1 MCPKEEVMKALALLS
16 GGLDSTL
23 AIKVVLEQGID
34 VVAVNFYTPFC
45 LCNRKGSCKNEA
57 RRVTE
62 EFGIELKVINLS
74 FQHLEIVKNPKHG
87 YGKNLN
93 PCIDCRILMLKQAKK
108 LMEEKGASFLITGEV
123 LGQRPMSQYLAAL
136 KIIERES
143 GLGGLVLRPLSAK
156 LLPLSIP
163 EKEGWVNREKLLE
176 ISGRSRKPQINL
188 AAKYGIA
195 DYPCPAG
202 GCLLTDRGF
211 AQRMKDLMTH
221 SEITLNDIDLLKTGR
236 HFRLSLKTKLVV
248 GRNKEENERLLRLAN
263 TDDICFKP
271 VEVKGP
277 IGIGRG
283 DFGQT
288 TIFLASKIMARYSD
302 AHDEAR
308 IAYQRL
314 PGGEI
319 GSTTTKPMKDMELQ
333 KLRI

>member
-1 MCPKEEVMKALALLS
+1 MKALALLS

-34 VVAVNFYTPFC
+34 VVAANFYTPFC
-45 LCNRKGSCKNEA
+45 LCNQKGSCKNEA

-62 EFGIELKVINLS
+62 EFGIELKVISLS
-74 FQHLEIVKNPKHG
+74 SQYLEIVKNPKHG

-93 PCIDCRILMLKQAKK
+93 PCIDCRILMLKNAKK

-136 KIIERES
+136 KIIEREG
-143 GLGGLVLRPLSAK
+143 GLDGLVLRPLSAK
-156 LLPLSIP
+156 LLPLSVP

-176 ISGRSRKPQINL
+176 ISGRSRKPQIDL
-188 AAKYGIA
+188 ADKYGIR

-221 SEITLNDIDLLKTGR
+221 SEITLNDVELLKTGR
-236 HFRLSLKTKLVV
+236 YFRLSLQTKLVV
-248 GRNKEENERLLRLAN
+248 GRNKKENERLLRLAN
-263 TDDICFKP
+263 TDDICFEP

-283 DFGQT
+283 DFDQT
-288 TIFLASKIMARYSD
+288 MISLASKIMARYSD
-302 AHDEAR
+302 GNDEVR
-308 IAYQRL
+308 IAYQTL
-314 PGGEI
+314 PGGKT
-319 GSTTTKPMKDMELQ
+319 GSTIGRPIDDMELE